1 VTTIQT
7 LTEQF
12 RTAQRNIGLGARRK
26 VAIAAHLEVRAALKL
41 ARPLVDRG
49 LADVLIGSYPRR
61 TGIWPGKDVD
71 VFGKLRNE
79 SIDTIE
85 PSEAYDLFFTVLE
98 RSFPGRVQP
107 QDRSVK
113 VEYRPSTLPAV
124 AFIREAARL
133 LEVPETIGPTDGF
146 EFSVDVVP
154 AVHFGDIWG
163 IPDRN
168 RERWTRTAAAE
179 RWMRTNPERLTDLT
193 QRLNGEI
200 SIGGQGAYVPTV
212 KAVRQIR
219 RAHLSDAKPGGLY
232 LELLVH
238 EGFTLGQIKAESW
251 AEITASTLR
260 CLADR
265 LLTVGV
271 TPLCDPALEQPYNP
285 QPDPGAIAHA
295 AAVFA
300 RLASDADAALTSE
313 RCPAAAAWRQ
323 IFGSNTKVSGPVF
336 ELPAGCRSD
345 GTVMPVFAGTQ
356 SNPVRG
362 TDEAHGFGC
371 G

>member
-1 VTTIQT
+1 MTTIQT

-12 RTAQRNIGLGARRK
+12 RTAQNNIDLGTRRK

-41 ARPLVDRG
+41 ARPLIDRG

-71 VFGKLRNE
+71 VFGKLTNE
-79 SIDTIE
+79 SIETIT
-85 PSEAYDLFFTVLE
+85 PSLAYELFFTVLD
-98 RSFPGRVQP
+98 RSFPGRAQP

-124 AFIREAARL
+124 TFVREAARL
-133 LEVPETIGPTDGF
+133 LDQTEAIGPTDGF

-154 AVHFGDIWG
+154 AVHFGDEWG
-163 IPDRN
+163 IPNRN
-168 RERWTRTAAAE
+168 RELWTRTAAGE
-179 RWMRTNPERLTDLT
+179 RWMRTNPEKLTDLT
-193 QRLNGEI
+193 QQINGNV
-200 SIGGQGAYVPTV
+200 SICGQGAYVPTV

-219 RAHLSDAKPGGLY
+219 RAHLGDTKPGGLY
-232 LELLVH
+232 FELLVY
-238 EGFTLGQIKAESW
+238 EGFTLGQIKGESW
-251 AEITASTLR
+251 AEMTAATLQY
-260 CLADR
+260 LADR
-265 LLTVGV
+265 LVTVGT
-271 TPLCDPALEQPYNP
+271 TPLCEPALDKPYNP
-285 QPDPGAIAHA
+285 QPDPGAIARA

-300 RLASDADAALTSE
+300 QLASEAEAALTSE
-313 RCPAAAAWRQ
+313 RCPAAAAWRRL
-323 IFGSNTKVSGPVF
+323 FGSNTKVNGPVF

-345 GTVMPVFAGTQ
+345 GTVMPVFTGIQ

-362 TDEAHGFGC
+362 TDEAHGFGR

>member
-1 VTTIQT
+1 MTTIET
-7 LTEQF
+7 LTEEF
-12 RTAQRNIGLGARRK
+12 RTAQRNIGLGARRR
-26 VAIAAHLEVRAALKL
+26 VAVAAHLEVRAALKI
-41 ARPLVDRG
+41 ARPLIDSG
-49 LADVLIGSYPRR
+49 LADVLIGSYPRH

-71 VFGKLRNE
+71 VFGKLTDE

-85 PSEAYDLFFTVLE
+85 PSEAYDLFFTVLA

-113 VEYRPSTLPAV
+113 VDYRPSTLPGV
-124 AFIREAARL
+124 AFIREASRL
-133 LEVPETIGPTDGF
+133 LEQPEAIGPADGF

-154 AVHFGDIWG
+154 AVRFGDVWG

-168 RERWTRTAAAE
+168 RARWNRTPAAE
-179 RWMRTNPERLTDLT
+179 RWVRTNPERLTDLT

-219 RAHLSDAKPGGLY
+219 RAHLGDAKPGGLY
-232 LELLVH
+232 FELLVY
-238 EGFTLGQIKAESW
+238 EGFALGQIKGESW

-260 CLADR
+260 YVADR
-265 LLTVGV
+265 LPTVGV

-285 QPDPGAIAHA
+285 HPDPSAIAHA

-300 RLASDADAALTSE
+300 RLASDAEDALTSE
-313 RCPAAAAWRQ
+313 RCPAAARWRQ
-323 IFGSNTKVSGPVF
+323 IFGANTKANGPVF
-336 ELPAGCRSD
+336 QLPAGCQSD

-362 TDEAHGFGC
+362 TDEAHGFGR

>member
-1 VTTIQT
+1 MTTIQT

-12 RTAQRNIGLGARRK
+12 RTAQTNIGLGARRK
-26 VAIAAHLEVRAALKL
+26 IAVAAHLEVRSALKL
-41 ARPLVDRG
+41 ARALVDRG
-49 LADVLIGSYPRR
+49 LVDVLIGSYPRR

-71 VFGKLRNE
+71 VFAKLTNE
-79 SIDTIE
+79 SIDTIG
-85 PSEAYDLFFTVLE
+85 PSEAYDLFYTVLD

-113 VEYRPSTLPAV
+113 IEYRPSTLPGMTY
-124 AFIREAARL
+124 IREAARL
-133 LEVPETIGPTDGF
+133 LEQPDTLGPSDGF

-154 AVHFGDIWG
+154 AVHFGTVWG

-179 RWMRTNPERLTDLT
+179 RWVRTNPELLTELT
-193 QRLNGEI
+193 QQLNGTV

-212 KAVRQIR
+212 KTVRQIR
-219 RAHLSDAKPGGLY
+219 RAHLGDAKPGGLY
-232 LELLVH
+232 FELIVH
-238 EGFTLGQIKAESW
+238 EGFRLGQIKGESW
-251 AEITASTLR
+251 AEITAATLR
-260 CLADR
+260 YVADR
-265 LLTVGV
+265 LLTVGAA
-271 TPLCDPALEQPYNP
+271 PLCDPVLEQPFHP
-285 QPDPGAIAHA
+285 RPDPGAVVHA
-295 AAVFA
+295 AGVFA
-300 RLASDADAALTSE
+300 RLAADAEAALTRE

-323 IFGSNTKVSGPVF
+323 IFGSNTKVNGPVF

-356 SNPVRG
+356 ANPVRG
-362 TDEAHGFGC
+362 TNEAHGFGR